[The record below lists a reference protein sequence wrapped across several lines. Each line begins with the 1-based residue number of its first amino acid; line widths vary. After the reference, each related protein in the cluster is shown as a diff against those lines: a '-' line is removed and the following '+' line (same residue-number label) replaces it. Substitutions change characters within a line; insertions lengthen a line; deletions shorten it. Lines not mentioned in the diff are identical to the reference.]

1 MKATSPGH
9 VIGKALT
16 AYSGEGQGKITVFI
30 QNTYYDGIND
40 GEYTSFLASNSGSI
54 GGAHSFPLDRFS
66 FMVRKS
72 LAKIDPKLVSGSGI
86 GFDTIFQSFSEKLL

>member
-40 GEYTSFLASNSGSI
+40 GEYTSFLASHSGSI
-54 GGAHSFPLDRFS
+54 GGSNSFPLDRFS

-72 LAKIDPKLVSGSGI
+72 LSKIDPNILTSS
-86 GFDTIFQSFSEKLL
+86 